1 MSGFLQRFITALLF
15 AAVMLT
21 GIWWGNFLFLA
32 LFTLIAGLA
41 SLELLNLLLPVGQPG
56 YFWRKPLGIVLGL
69 APHLYQSLCLL
80 AGLAPNW
87 TAAFLAAMLILSGL
101 FILELFAA
109 APRPFDNVARLALVI
124 AYIGLPIALL
134 DWIAFRGGS
143 YDLTLPLGLLL
154 LTWIS
159 DTAAYLVG
167 SRFGRGLL
175 FPRISPKKTWE
186 GTVGGGLLTIGL
198 SLLFAELLGELS
210 SGQWAV
216 LALLVVIF
224 GSLGDLVESMLKRSR
239 GVKDSGTL
247 LPGHGGVLD
256 RFDAFIFLLPWAAA
270 YLWWIG

>member
-1 MSGFLQRFITALLF
+1 
-15 AAVMLT
+15 
-21 GIWWGNFLFLA
+21 
-32 LFTLIAGLA
+32 
-41 SLELLNLLLPVGQPG
+41 
-56 YFWRKPLGIVLGL
+56 
-69 APHLYQSLCLL
+69 
-80 AGLAPNW
+80 GLAPNW

-167 SRFGRGLL
+167 SRFGRRLL